1 MNPEQE
7 LTMKIAGFEG
17 IDPLAVIFKA
27 IRNFIMH
34 DMATYA
40 AGLAYHVLFSLFPFI
55 IFLIALFGFFELS
68 DFFEWLR
75 HSAQAFLP
83 PPAMDQVNRVINEMQ
98 LPQKGLL
105 SFGAISALWLAS
117 AAIRAV
123 MAALNVA
130 YDAKETRPVW
140 KLYPLSILFT
150 LGIAIMMILAA
161 GLLIVGPQ
169 AMQWVAHLVGLE
181 SLFVTLW
188 TWLRLPAALV
198 LVSLAVALV
207 YYVAPDVPPQ
217 IPHKFKLI
225 TPGSVLAVV
234 IWIACSVGFS
244 YYVQNFGNY
253 NVTYGSIG
261 AVIVLLLY
269 LNLSAAALLFGA
281 EVNAIIEGHAAEEKQ
296 KKLKRDLRP
305 AS

>member
-1 MNPEQE
+1 MR
-7 LTMKIAGFEG
+7 IAGFEG
-17 IDPLAVIFKA
+17 INPIAVLVKA
-27 IRNFIMH
+27 VRNFISH
-34 DMATYA
+34 DMSTYA

-55 IFLIALFGFFELS
+55 IFLIALLSFFELS
-68 DFFEWLR
+68 DFFNWLR
-75 HSAQAFLP
+75 DHARTFLP
-83 PPAMDQVNRVINEMQ
+83 PPAMDQVNRVIGELT

-117 AAIRAV
+117 QGIRAIIV
-123 MAALNVA
+123 ALNVA
-130 YDAKETRPVW
+130 YDARETRPAW

-150 LGIAIMMILAA
+150 LGIAVMLILAA

-169 AMQWVAHLVGLE
+169 AMQWLAQKVGLE

-188 TWLRLPAALV
+188 AWLRLPAAL
-198 LVSLAVALV
+198 LIVSLAVALI
-207 YYVAPDVPPQ
+207 YYVAPDVPPH

-225 TPGSVLAVV
+225 TPGSVLAVL
-234 IWIACSVGFS
+234 IWVLSSVGFS

-269 LNLSAAALLFGA
+269 LNLSAAALLYGA
-281 EVNAIIEGHAAEEKQ
+281 EINAIIEGHAAKVQRERLHKHH
-296 KKLKRDLRP
+296 LRP
-305 AS
+305 AM

>member
-1 MNPEQE
+1 
-7 LTMKIAGFEG
+7 MKIAGFEG
-17 IDPLAVIFKA
+17 INPVAVLVKA
-27 IRNFIMH
+27 VRNFLSH
-34 DMATYA
+34 DMSTYA

-55 IFLIALFGFFELS
+55 IFLIALLSFFELS
-68 DFFEWLR
+68 DFFNWLR
-75 HSAQAFLP
+75 DNTRAFLP
-83 PPAMDQVNRVINEMQ
+83 PPAMEQVDRVIGELT

-117 AAIRAV
+117 QAIRAIIT
-123 MAALNVA
+123 ALNVA
-130 YDAKETRPVW
+130 YDAKETRPAW

-150 LGIAIMMILAA
+150 LGIAIMMMLAA

-169 AMQWVAHLVGLE
+169 AMQWLAQKVGLE

-188 TWLRLPAALV
+188 AWLRLPVAL
-198 LVSLAVALV
+198 LIASLAIALI
-207 YYVAPDVPPQ
+207 YYVAPDVPPH

-234 IWIACSVGFS
+234 IWVLASIGFS

-261 AVIVLLLY
+261 AIIVLLLY
-269 LNLSAAALLFGA
+269 LNLSAAALLYGA
-281 EVNAIIEGHAAEEKQ
+281 EINAIIEGHAAKV
-296 KKLKRDLRP
+296 LREQHNKTHLRS
-305 AS
+305 AT

>member
-1 MNPEQE
+1 
-7 LTMKIAGFEG
+7 MKIAGFEG
-17 IDPLAVIFKA
+17 IKPVTVLYKA
-27 IRNFIMH
+27 IRNFISH
-34 DMATYA
+34 DMSTYA

-55 IFLIALFGFFELS
+55 IFLIALFSFFELS
-68 DFFEWLR
+68 DFFNWLR
-75 HSAQAFLP
+75 EHAQAFLP
-83 PPAMDQVNRVINEMQ
+83 PPAMDQVNRVINEMR

-117 AAIRAV
+117 QGIRAIIV
-123 MAALNVA
+123 ALNVA
-130 YDAKETRPVW
+130 YNAKETRPAW

-169 AMQWVAHLVGLE
+169 AMQWLAQKVGLE
-181 SLFVTLW
+181 SLFVALW
-188 TWLRLPAALV
+188 AWLRLPAALL
-198 LVSLAVALV
+198 LVSLAIALI
-207 YYVAPDVPPQ
+207 YYVAPDVPPH

-225 TPGSVLAVV
+225 TPGSVLAVL
-234 IWIACSVGFS
+234 IWVVSSAGFS

-269 LNLSAAALLFGA
+269 LNLSAAALLYGA
-281 EVNAIIEGHAAEEKQ
+281 EVNAIIEGHAAEEKRRQ
-296 KKLKRDLRP
+296 LNKHDQLRR
-305 AS
+305 AT

>member
-1 MNPEQE
+1 MR
-7 LTMKIAGFEG
+7 IAGFEG
-17 IDPLAVIFKA
+17 INPIAVLVKA
-27 IRNFIMH
+27 VRNFISH
-34 DMATYA
+34 DMSTYA

-55 IFLIALFGFFELS
+55 IFLIALLSFFELS
-68 DFFEWLR
+68 DFFNWLR
-75 HSAQAFLP
+75 DHARTFLP
-83 PPAMDQVNRVINEMQ
+83 PPAMDQVNRVIGELT

-117 AAIRAV
+117 QGIRAIIV
-123 MAALNVA
+123 ALNVA
-130 YDAKETRPVW
+130 YDARETRPAW

-150 LGIAIMMILAA
+150 LGIAVMLILAA

-169 AMQWVAHLVGLE
+169 AMQWLAQKVGLE

-188 TWLRLPAALV
+188 AWLRLPAAL
-198 LVSLAVALV
+198 LIVSLAVALI
-207 YYVAPDVPPQ
+207 YYVAPDVPPH

-225 TPGSVLAVV
+225 TPGSVLAVL
-234 IWIACSVGFS
+234 IWVLSSVGFS

-269 LNLSAAALLFGA
+269 LNLSAAALLYGA
-281 EVNAIIEGHAAEEKQ
+281 EINAIIEGHAAKVQRERLHKPH
-296 KKLKRDLRP
+296 LRP
-305 AS
+305 AT